1 MKKILIPILII
12 ISSFV
17 STQQK
22 IYQEKDFITFIKNL
36 GAAKAIEFYREF
48 KKINP
53 DSILFNRKTINNLG
67 WETAAKGDIDEAIKL
82 FELNILAYPDHYDSW
97 DSYAEAILIR
107 GGNDYIE
114 IAIKN
119 FEKSLEL
126 NPGNNNAVQR
136 LTVLKNYREYEY
148 MITMRDVV
156 K

>member
-114 IAIKN
+114 TVSYTHLRAH
-119 FEKSLEL
+119 ETSQDLEIPEEFTQGAGSQSM
-126 NPGNNNAVQR
+126 NSWR
-136 LTVLKNYREYEY
+136 KR
-148 MITMRDVV
+148 II
-156 K
+156 